1 MIQGSVVALSYDLET
16 LLWGQG
22 PGTNSRNSEQQALR
36 RKAVTWHPSLSNPSL
51 PSVKNESTTPAW
63 GASQG
68 LRWRRE
74 PQPCG
79 HTLVLVLESRMCPHY
94 SGTTAQASEESLEE
108 RFF

>member
-1 MIQGSVVALSYDLET
+1 MVALSYDLET